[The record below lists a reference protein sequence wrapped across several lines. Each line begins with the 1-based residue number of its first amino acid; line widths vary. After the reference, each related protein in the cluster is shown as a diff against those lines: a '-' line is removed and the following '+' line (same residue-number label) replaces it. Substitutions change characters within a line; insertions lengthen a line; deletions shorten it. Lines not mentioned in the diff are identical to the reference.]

1 MAGPAAGAAS
11 YGILAGAALVAGAMN
26 AMAGGGSFLSFPA
39 LLGAHVPPVNANA
52 TNTVALWPG
61 QMASIVAF
69 RAELRN
75 GRNLLVPVM
84 VAGAVGGLGGALL
97 LLHTAQTTFQTLVP
111 WLLLFATLVFAVS
124 GPMNRWLVRNLLTK
138 PEEGSKPVFPLLMFL
153 SLVVVS
159 LYIGYFGAG
168 AGFLIITVLS
178 LFGIKNLNEV
188 NALKALCTTLANG
201 VAVVTFTVAGAVYWK
216 ECLTMMSMAVVGG
229 YLGAAYSRKM
239 NPKILRGAV
248 ILTGAALTAFFFY
261 QRYYQRR

>member
-1 MAGPAAGAAS
+1 VLAGAAS

-39 LLGAHVPPVNANA
+39 LLGVHVPPVNANA

-69 RAELRN
+69 RAELRA
-75 GRNLLVPVM
+75 GRKLLVPVM
-84 VAGAVGGLGGALL
+84 IAGAIGGLGGALL
-97 LLHTAQTTFQTLVP
+97 LLHTAQTTFQTMVP
-111 WLLLFATLVFAVS
+111 WLLLFATLVFAAS
-124 GPMNRWLVRNLLTK
+124 GPLNRRLLKNLTTQT
-138 PEEGSKPVFPLLMFL
+138 ETAEKPVFPVFMFAW
-153 SLVVVS
+153 LVAVS

-168 AGFLIITVLS
+168 AGFLIITVLT
-178 LFGIKNLNEV
+178 LFGVKNLNEV

-201 VAVVTFTVAGAVYWK
+201 VAVITFVAAGAVYWK

-229 YLGAAYSRKM
+229 YVGAAYSRKM

-248 ILTGAALTAFFFY
+248 IVTGAVLSAFFFY